1 MTGILGT
8 QAYLGADFNIIFQVL
23 TVALIMVAIV
33 YKSRKKFQTHGKLMG
48 IAIMLH
54 IISFIVIMG
63 PVFFRDFEGFVTYT
77 SYLEVQTMWIHV
89 IPGITALIL
98 GTAIV
103 VLWALN
109 PNKVAACI
117 KRKRIMDITIILWL
131 VALLFG
137 ITTYI
142 LFYL

>member
-1 MTGILGT
+1 
-8 QAYLGADFNIIFQVL
+8 
-23 TVALIMVAIV
+23 
-33 YKSRKKFQTHGKLMG
+33 MG

-77 SYLEVQTMWIHV
+77 AYLEVQTMWIHV
-89 IPGITALIL
+89 IPGITAMIL
-98 GTAIV
+98 GAAIV

-109 PNKVAACI
+109 PNNLTACI
-117 KRKRIMDITIILWL
+117 KRKRIMDITTILWL
-131 VALLFG
+131 VSLLFG
-137 ITTYI
+137 ITTYM